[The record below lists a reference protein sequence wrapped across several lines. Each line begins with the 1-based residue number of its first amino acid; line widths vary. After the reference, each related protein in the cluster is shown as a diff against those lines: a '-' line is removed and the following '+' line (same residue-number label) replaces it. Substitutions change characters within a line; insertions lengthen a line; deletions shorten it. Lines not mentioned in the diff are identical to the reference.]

1 MNQTVDFHSLTKK
14 DFESSQ
20 AVRWCPGCG
29 DHALLNQI
37 QKLLPT
43 LGIPREN
50 YAFISGIGCSSRFP
64 YYMETYG
71 MHSIHGRAPA
81 IASGLKLARPE
92 LSVWVVTGDGDALA
106 IGGNHFIHAMRRNIG
121 IKIVLLNN
129 RIYGLTK
136 GQASPTSEI
145 GQKTKTTPYG
155 NIDRPFNPVAVA
167 IGAGATF
174 VARAVDTDLANL
186 GAILK
191 QAAVHEGTA
200 FVEVLQ
206 NCNMFAD
213 GTYEALTDKTTRDD
227 ARIVLEHGKPLIFGK
242 QRDKGIRLKGL
253 GPEVVTLGA
262 PFGIGLSFYFES
274 ADRIYFDMP
283 LAGRVYFHR
292 VTDSVQPARANPAPQ
307 AISPAAAPA
316 QVPAAAPAPV
326 IQALVAPPVTQIP
339 APQPAMATTTVHGAS
354 TVDLIRQAELMLASN
369 ALSEADALL
378 GQARRQYGDH
388 PMIDYNLAVLRM
400 RQGDQD
406 GSVRSLRDAF
416 EHGFRDFSLLNTST
430 EFAPLKRDPRYN
442 ALMDRY
448 QY

>member
-1 MNQTVDFHSLTKK
+1 MIKRINGLIVSL
-14 DFESSQ
+14 
-20 AVRWCPGCG
+20 
-29 DHALLNQI
+29 LLLSN
-37 QKLLPT
+37 LT
-43 LGIPREN
+43 
-50 YAFISGIGCSSRFP
+50 ACSSSDGKRILGHWRADRIQVQSISLPMGPEFFV
-64 YYMETYG
+64 
-71 MHSIHGRAPA
+71 MHQ
-81 IASGLKLARPE
+81 E
-92 LSVWVVTGDGDALA
+92 LLSADGD
-106 IGGNHFIHAMRRNIG
+106 I
-121 IKIVLLNN
+121 
-129 RIYGLTK
+129 RIPISSI
-136 GQASPTSEI
+136 QSE
-145 GQKTKTTPYG
+145 G
-155 NIDRPFNPVAVA
+155 D
-167 IGAGATF
+167 
-174 VARAVDTDLANL
+174 
-186 GAILK
+186 
-191 QAAVHEGTA
+191 
-200 FVEVLQ
+200 
-206 NCNMFAD
+206 
-213 GTYEALTDKTTRDD
+213 
-227 ARIVLEHGKPLIFGK
+227 
-242 QRDKGIRLKGL
+242 
-253 GPEVVTLGA
+253 VVTLGA

-307 AISPAAAPA
+307 AIAPAAAPA

-326 IQALVAPPVTQIP
+326 IQALVAPPVTQTP

-442 ALMDRY
+442 ALMTRY

>member
-1 MNQTVDFHSLTKK
+1 MNQIIDFPMLTKK
-14 DFESSQ
+14 DFESTQ

-43 LGIPREN
+43 LDAPREN

-121 IKIVLLNN
+121 IKIILLNN

-174 VARAVDTDLANL
+174 VARTVDTDLANL

-191 QAAVHEGTA
+191 RAAMHRGTA

-213 GTYEALTDKTTRDD
+213 GTYEALTDKATRDD
-227 ARIVLEHGKPLIFGK
+227 SRIVLEHRKPMIFGK

-253 GPEVVTLGA
+253 RPEVVTLGA
-262 PFGIGLSFYFES
+262 DGANEADLLAHDEASPDASRGFLLSQLQAPEFPLPLGIFRSVSLPGYEELCADQSAAVIADKGRGRLES
-274 ADRIYFDMP
+274 
-283 LAGRVYFHR
+283 LLQG
-292 VTDSVQPARANPAPQ
+292 
-307 AISPAAAPA
+307 
-316 QVPAAAPAPV
+316 
-326 IQALVAPPVTQIP
+326 
-339 APQPAMATTTVHGAS
+339 GAS
-354 TVDLIRQAELMLASN
+354 WTVSAE
-369 ALSEADALL
+369 
-378 GQARRQYGDH
+378 Q
-388 PMIDYNLAVLRM
+388 
-400 RQGDQD
+400 
-406 GSVRSLRDAF
+406 
-416 EHGFRDFSLLNTST
+416 
-430 EFAPLKRDPRYN
+430 
-442 ALMDRY
+442 
-448 QY
+448 